1 MVRDYKNKEQR
12 KQVWE
17 DIDTEIGPP
26 TGNFSSPEVKWV
38 ASNYHPRVV
47 TVVGLMPDV
56 LCMCHICHPCKIK
69 E

>member
-26 TGNFSSPEVKWV
+26 TGNFSSPEE
-38 ASNYHPRVV
+38 SPIITH
-47 TVVGLMPDV
+47 GL
-56 LCMCHICHPCKIK
+56 
-69 E
+69 